1 MFGVFERMVAWRYL
15 RPRKQEGF
23 ISVIAGFS
31 LLGICLG
38 VATLIIVMSVMNG
51 FRQELLGR
59 ILGVNGHLTVYSA
72 AGTIENYDSL
82 NVTLENMTGI
92 VQATPQVRGQVMVT
106 GARGGATGALV
117 RGVSKEELLARRIIA
132 DNIASGSI
140 EDMEAR
146 DGLVVGERLATSLG
160 LRVGDPIKLVSPQGN
175 TTVIGSVPRIK
186 TYRIAALFNVG
197 MYEYDSGF
205 IYMPLEAAQVFF
217 RTPQAVTAIE
227 VFVEDPDSVFIN
239 TADIRDTLGSSYRI
253 QDWKQTNA
261 SFFNAL
267 QVERNVMFLILTLII
282 LVAAFNIISGQIMLV
297 KDKGRDIAILRTMG
311 ATRAMILRVFLLSG
325 ASIGIF
331 GTVTGLLLGVGFA
344 ANIKTIQ
351 GWVEDLVG
359 AKVFDPEIYFL
370 TNLPAV
376 IDWTEVISVVAM
388 ALCLSFLATIYPAWR
403 AARLDPVEALRYE

>member
-1 MFGVFERMVAWRYL
+1 LFGVFERMVAWRYL

-72 AGTIENYDSL
+72 AGAIENYDSL

-217 RTPQAVTAIE
+217 RTPGAVTAIE

-376 IDWTEVISVVAM
+376 IDWTEVTSVVAM

>member
-72 AGTIENYDSL
+72 AGAIENYDSL

-217 RTPQAVTAIE
+217 RTPGAVTAIE

-376 IDWTEVISVVAM
+376 IDWTEVTSVVAM

-403 AARLDPVEALRYE
+403 TARLDPVEALRYE

>member
-72 AGTIENYDSL
+72 AGAIENYDSL

-217 RTPQAVTAIE
+217 RTPGAVTAIE

>member
-1 MFGVFERMVAWRYL
+1 LFGVFERMVAWRYL

-72 AGTIENYDSL
+72 AGAIENYDSL

-217 RTPQAVTAIE
+217 RTPGAVTAIE

-239 TADIRDTLGSSYRI
+239 TADIRDSLGSSYRI

-376 IDWTEVISVVAM
+376 IDWTEVTSVVAM